1 MFNADCH
8 VGIVYLIMCK
18 PTTILHGFAWF
29 LKQYCTIAVTAL
41 ACVYVLQLQQ
51 YSYT

>member
-18 PTTILHGFAWF
+18 PTTLVHGFAWF
-29 LKQYCTIAVTAL
+29 LKQYRTIALTAL
-41 ACVYVLQLQQ
+41 ACVYVL
-51 YSYT
+51 